1 MHGLREKDGES
12 IKMDLSSF
20 SPLRTE
26 WFVLTIGIEEGV
38 YRFVK
43 CPPSLD
49 RTQSIT
55 KGIIFR
61 GNFEN
66 WNQMSNYTILL
77 PLVQISQEEN
87 ILLFIYFSQEETLI
101 SRIYIKI
108 YIYIRV
114 LISNS
119 FDNEFF
125 SSEKKMTFSWE
136 QLEGKLFS
144 PYWRLLRIKIDL
156 SRHGGGEYF
165 QTNLPPLCRDKAI
178 KIDFYVYLQF
188 ILRSKSYFFLT
199 PPIYTDR
206 FEIIP
211 EKYLQ
216 KLPMN
221 FYDQLKK
228 ICVTVCLKAWNK

>member
-1 MHGLREKDGES
+1 MS
-12 IKMDLSSF
+12 
-20 SPLRTE
+20 TE
-26 WFVLTIGIEEGV
+26 LGSYAINYEG
-38 YRFVK
+38 
-43 CPPSLD
+43 
-49 RTQSIT
+49 
-55 KGIIFR
+55 
-61 GNFEN
+61 NH
-66 WNQMSNYTILL
+66 
-77 PLVQISQEEN
+77 
-87 ILLFIYFSQEETLI
+87 I
-101 SRIYIKI
+101 SRKFRKLEPDVQLYNSSSSCSNIARREYFIIYLFFSGRNVNFTNLYKNI

-144 PYWRLLRIKIDL
+144 PCWRLLRIKIDL

-165 QTNLPPLCRDKAI
+165 QTNLPPLCRDKAL

-211 EKYLQ
+211 EKCLQ

-228 ICVTVCLKAWNK
+228 ICVAVCLKAWNK